1 MFLSPLRHRQGLLFS
16 TPPSPHIEMQDELN
30 LDRVIDM
37 PVYRDV
43 LTWDVFEL
51 GFLRRA
57 FAPFL
62 ARLVRHLM
70 VSALIEAMWIAC

>member
-1 MFLSPLRHRQGLLFS
+1 VFLSSLRHRQGLLSS
-16 TPPSPHIEMQDELN
+16 TPPSPHIETQDELN

-51 GFLRRA
+51 GFLKRA

-62 ARLVRHLM
+62 AQPVRYRM